1 MSLNWNLSKI
11 ADHRTVCL
19 REVEPGVDELRG
31 NTNNLIWMTM
41 AVGMGTIT
49 PKNIDEWQFRL
60 AVLNRLDT
68 QPEMYAALTR
78 EVLEAHMGLET
89 NVFPAQTRT
98 KWLSGIAKQIERD
111 AMREVR
117 NSERKAAIA
126 L

>member
-11 ADHRTVCL
+11 ADYRTVCL

-31 NTNNLIWMTM
+31 TTHNLIWLTM

-60 AVLNRLDT
+60 AVLNRLDE
-68 QPEMYAALTR
+68 QPEMSEALTR

-111 AMREVR
+111 ALAAVR
-117 NSERKAAIA
+117 YSKPKVAAA
-126 L
+126 

>member
-11 ADHRTVCL
+11 ADYRTVCL

-31 NTNNLIWMTM
+31 ATHNLIWLTM

-60 AVLNRLDT
+60 AVLNRLDE
-68 QPEMYAALTR
+68 QPEMYEALTR

-111 AMREVR
+111 ALAAVR
-117 NSERKAAIA
+117 YSKPKVAAA
-126 L
+126 